1 MTVHN
6 ANNLKRNLREEVYF
20 LWKIYYVI
28 YICMLEWEC
37 IGVTAYPPRCNIVST
52 NDTFMFEK
60 SIVRFEWFLSLK
72 FKEKEETIAQWRKN
86 EN

>member
-1 MTVHN
+1 
-6 ANNLKRNLREEVYF
+6 
-20 LWKIYYVI
+20 
-28 YICMLEWEC
+28 MLEWEC

-72 FKEKEETIAQWRKN
+72 FKEKEKEETIAQ
-86 EN
+86 